1 MKGDKAALPRSSEA
15 NSAGLGW
22 LAREGSFLGN
32 SIKDEAFRGVLARC
46 ETLGG
51 LQPSPNFMFNSSGD
65 RQRGQDLSWLERWER
80 TSTPLS
86 HHEWLAAPS
95 IVLLCSWVLSYS
107 PISITGHSRGLGTKR
122 IISLCSGLWA
132 LKSRNEKSLL
142 TYVLLFVYLAIGLS

>member
-1 MKGDKAALPRSSEA
+1 MKDDKAALPRSSEA
-15 NSAGLGW
+15 NSAVLGW
-22 LAREGSFLGN
+22 LAREGSSLGN
-32 SIKDEAFRGVLARC
+32 SIKDEAFRGVLATC

-65 RQRGQDLSWLERWER
+65 RQRGQDLFWLERWER

-86 HHEWLAAPS
+86 HHEWLAALS

-107 PISITGHSRGLGTKR
+107 PISISGHSRGLGTKR
-122 IISLCSGLWA
+122 IISLCPGLWT

-142 TYVLLFVYLAIGLS
+142 MCFSLFI